1 MKKLDNSK
9 PLMFLTILFSIILFS
24 SCEIQPKKNDAPSS
38 NSSEEKTGKVEVE
51 APVDYK
57 SSQPLTNLKT
67 KDLIFSWVDKLN
79 VRDNASL
86 NGKAIASV
94 DSDAAL
100 EFTGVKSGDIE
111 TIVLRGVAYE
121 DLWYKIVTADGKE
134 GWVFGGAVKRQDE
147 SKGNVSITDTK
158 FAFPYFGDF
167 DLSTWKN
174 LGTKTEG
181 EEVDYKI
188 TSYQKGN
195 RILERTSADMGE
207 MYYGYDYK
215 LKDTDGKIIK
225 ERNFNFNGDGRML
238 EEKVKDYS
246 TNSEYTRKQTLK
258 KHWYQLNAKPLM
270 VNGNWTKST
279 LK

>member
-1 MKKLDNSK
+1 MKRIANSK
-9 PLMFLTILFSIILFS
+9 MLMSLAILFTIVLIS
-24 SCEIQPKKNDAPSS
+24 SCEIQTKKTDDPSS
-38 NSSEEKTGKVEVE
+38 NSSDEKAGNVELE
-51 APVDYK
+51 IPEDNE

-67 KDLIFSWVDKLN
+67 KDLIFAWVDKLN

-86 NGKAIASV
+86 KGKTIASV

-100 EFTGVKSGDIE
+100 EFTGVKSGDVE

-134 GWVFGGAVKRQDE
+134 GWVFGGAVKRQGE

-174 LGTKTEG
+174 LGTRTEG
-181 EEVDYKI
+181 EEVDNEI

-195 RILERTSADMGE
+195 RILEITSSDMGE

-215 LKDTDGKIIK
+215 LKDIDGNMIK
-225 ERNFNFNGDGRML
+225 ERSFSFNGNEKLL
-238 EEKVKDYS
+238 EEKVKDY
-246 TNSEYTRKQTLK
+246 TIFTQYTRKQTLK
-258 KHWYQLNAKPLM
+258 KHWHQLNAKPVM
-270 VNGNWTKST
+270 VNGNWTKVT
-279 LK
+279 VR